1 MNKYQHNLNYSVSHK
16 RFAEMEWLMSE
27 LQTEMC
33 KLKKIYYEKYR
44 LFEAE
49 DIVKQYFF
57 LLVKRLQTHGVRS
70 YLIYKTAQYIANEQ
84 QRQLS
89 ADEQQ
94 TVKQLAF
101 IAETI
106 ITIQYL
112 HNQIIDK
119 KAKVTDNAAIRKN
132 IIASNVLREL
142 LFDYITTMQFI
153 DKNNKKKIE
162 KTVGKIFLL
171 VDMGQSMEL
180 NYGHYS
186 AFKKNSFS
194 PITSSNVNKLINEY
208 FEDFKIVIDNLAQ
221 KLPEEHYT
229 FLQLYF
235 RRLFLTNVVLYVNCA
250 ELVCTLLNYG
260 KTPNLIIKFSNL
272 YGILFQMV
280 NDAADMVY
288 VKGKETVGKV
298 ENDVFSDL
306 KNQNITLP
314 LFWHLLKA
322 PRRLVYRYLENPV
335 KNQYIVEY
343 FQKEI
348 LLELRDS
355 GAMDICIQT
364 GRDLA
369 GMASNLLNPNNPAT
383 PFLND
388 MLNIAHWNIYYKI
401 FYKNPYQQ
409 DGTEH

>member
-1 MNKYQHNLNYSVSHK
+1 MRKYRHNLDYSVSHK

-33 KLKKIYYEKYR
+33 KLKKIYCEKYQ

-70 YLIYKTAQYIANEQ
+70 YLIYKTAQYIANQQ

-101 IAETI
+101 IAEAI

-194 PITSSNVNKLINEY
+194 AITDSSINHLFDDYFGDFELVMVTLLSNVP
-208 FEDFKIVIDNLAQ
+208 Q
-221 KLPEEHYT
+221 EHHI

-235 RRLFLTNVVLYVNCA
+235 RRIFLTNVALCILLTEIN
-250 ELVCTLLNYG
+250 CTLLKEANSNVSRFAVIYG
-260 KTPNLIIKFSNL
+260 F
-272 YGILFQMV
+272 LFQIV
-280 NDAADMVY
+280 NDVADIIPIE
-288 VKGKETVGKV
+288 GKETIGKN

-335 KNQYIVEY
+335 RNQYIVEY

-355 GAMDICIQT
+355 GAIDICIQI

-369 GMASNLLNPNNPAT
+369 KIAGNLLNPNNPAT
-383 PFLND
+383 LFLKD
-388 MLNIAHWNIYYKI
+388 LLTIGYWNIYYKKI
-401 FYKNPYQQ
+401 HKNY
-409 DGTEH
+409 GTKQI